1 MINIRIA
8 TVDDAAELLEIY
20 RPYVLDTNITFE
32 YTVPTIADFSQRITE
47 TLQQFPYLVAVEAG
61 KIIGYAYAHSYK
73 ERAAY
78 DWAVEVSVYVSVV
91 DQAKGTG
98 KMLYQALE
106 KELKQQ
112 NILVLTACIT
122 GGNDNSVIFHEKF
135 GYQKV
140 AEFKKIGY
148 KFNQWHDVIWMQ
160 KFLQEPTNQVEAM
173 IPYSKLIK

>member
-1 MINIRIA
+1 MIKIRTA
-8 TVDDAAELLEIY
+8 TIKDATQLLEIY
-20 RPYVLDTNITFE
+20 RPYVLNTNITFE
-32 YTVPTIADFSQRITE
+32 YTVPTIADFTQRISG
-47 TLQQFPYLVAVEAG
+47 TLQQFPYLVAVEEE
-61 KIIGYAYAHSYK
+61 KIVGYAYAHSYK

-78 DWAVEVSVYVSVV
+78 DWAVEVTVYVSVK

-98 KMLYQALE
+98 KMLYDALE
-106 KELKQQ
+106 NELKKQ

-122 GGNDNSVIFHEKF
+122 GGNDNSVTFHEKF

-160 KFLQEPTNQVEAM
+160 KFLQEPKNQVEAV
-173 IPYSKLIK
+173 IPYSEL